1 MKLVT
6 YSASKRVPTKIG
18 VIAADGS
25 IIDLELAAKK
35 ARIKLPFAVNDMIAL
50 IAAGRA
56 GLALVKKAVAGLK
69 TGHFPM
75 TKVTLHAP
83 IPRPRKNVFCVGW
96 NYLEHFEEGA
106 KARPHVQEMPAH
118 PAFFTKAPTT
128 VNGPHA
134 EVPLHAGVTEKLD
147 WEVELAVVIGKGGCN
162 ITEADAMKHI
172 YGYMIAND
180 VSAREVQRRHGQQ
193 WFKGKSLDGHCPTG
207 PWLTTADAVK
217 TPQNLRITCR
227 VNGVTK
233 QDSNTSFMYFRIPRI
248 IAELSAGLTL
258 EPGDIILTGTPA
270 GVGHARNPPEFMK
283 AGDMLE
289 TEVEGLGLL
298 RNRIAAR

>member
-1 MKLVT
+1 MKFVT
-6 YSASKRVPTKIG
+6 YSVSKRKPATLG
-18 VIAADGS
+18 VIARDGS
-25 IIDLELAAKK
+25 VIDLAAAARK
-35 ARIKLPFAVNDMIAL
+35 ARVKLPFAANDMLAL
-50 IAAGRA
+50 VAAGRG
-56 GLALVKKAVAGLK
+56 GLAAVKKAVAGIG
-69 TGHFPM
+69 TGHYAAG
-75 TKVTLHAP
+75 KVVLHAP

-128 VNGPHA
+128 VNGPYSD
-134 EVPLHAGVTEKLD
+134 VPAHAGVTQKLD
-147 WEVELAVVIGKGGCN
+147 WEVELGVIIGRGGRN

-172 YGYMIAND
+172 FGYTVVND
-180 VSAREVQRRHGQQ
+180 VSAREVQRQHGQQ
-193 WFKGKSLDGHCPTG
+193 WFKGKSLDGHCPMG
-207 PWLTTADAVK
+207 PWIATADEVRE
-217 TPQNLRITCR
+217 PQNLHLTSR

-233 QDSNTSFMYFRIPRI
+233 QDSNTSYMYFKIPRI

-283 AGDMLE
+283 PGDILE
-289 TEVEGLGLL
+289 TEITGLGLL
-298 RNRIAAR
+298 RNRISG